1 MLELTPHPLRALLD
15 ERDIP
20 YSHVCAFTGLPPQR
34 VYPVLKGSVLPTK
47 RETELL
53 ECLRVKLVE
62 GQKQCDK

>member
-15 ERDIP
+15 EMDIP
-20 YSHVCAFTGLPPQR
+20 YSHVCAFTGMSSQR

-53 ECLRVKLVE
+53 EGLRVKLTE
-62 GQKQCDK
+62 ARS

>member
-1 MLELTPHPLRALLD
+1 MMELTPHPLRALLD
-15 ERDIP
+15 ELDIP

-53 ECLRVKLVE
+53 NDLGKKLMQD
-62 GQKQCDK
+62 GK